1 MGIIRAAANAISGSL
16 AGQWLDYIVSGRMDH
31 NILMTRGVRV
41 VRTKNGN
48 EYTPIH
54 TITNGSR
61 IMIAPNQL
69 MILCDGGRV
78 VDYCASEGYYE
89 VYLAA
94 APSMFNGELSS
105 AVRDTFQRM
114 KYNGQPSG
122 SQEVYFIN
130 LQEIKN
136 LKFGTRN
143 PLQYF
148 DNFYQA
154 ELFVRCHGTYSIK
167 ITDPLKF
174 FEEVVPRNASYVS
187 TIVLSDQYL
196 EEFLMALQSAV
207 SIMSQDGVRISN
219 LGARSVDIVNY
230 LDRQLDPLWKE
241 KRGIALVSVGIG
253 NISYDEESRE
263 LIQIRS
269 RNVMLNPEQHPYRNH
284 SQNDSQD
291 NSQNFSEH
299 PAPSGSP
306 VNLRKVWAC
315 QCGSKNYGNFCAV
328 CGKAKPDSSRFWV
341 CPCGLTNTG
350 NFCTEC
356 GTKRP

>member
-1 MGIIRAAANAISGSL
+1 MGIIRAAATAVSGSL
-16 AGQWLDYIVSGRMDH
+16 AGQWLDYIVSGRMDN

-41 VRTKNGN
+41 VKTKNGN

-54 TITNGSR
+54 TITNGSK

-69 MILCDGGRV
+69 MILCDGGQI

-89 VYLAA
+89 VYLST

-105 AVRDTFQRM
+105 AVRETFHRIR
-114 KYNGQPSG
+114 YGGQPSA

-148 DNFYQA
+148 DNFYHA

-187 TIVLSDQYL
+187 TQVLSDQYL

-219 LGARSVDIVNY
+219 LGARSMDIISY
-230 LDRQLDPLWKE
+230 LDRQLDTIWKE
-241 KRGIALVSVGIG
+241 QRGIELISVGIG
-253 NISYDEESRE
+253 NISYDEESRQ
-263 LIQIRS
+263 LIHIRS
-269 RNVMLNPEQHPYRNH
+269 RNAMLNPDSNFH
-284 SQNDSQD
+284 SDLSQRD
-291 NSQNFSEH
+291 NSVQLQKS
-299 PAPSGSP
+299 
-306 VNLRKVWAC
+306 WAC
-315 QCGSKNYGNFCAV
+315 QCGSENYGNFCAV
-328 CGKAKPDSSRFWV
+328 CGRAKPDASQCWV
-341 CPCGLTNTG
+341 CGCGLTNTG
-350 NFCTEC
+350 NFCTKC
-356 GTKRP
+356 GKRRFS

>member
-1 MGIIRAAANAISGSL
+1 MGIIRAAANAVSGSL
-16 AGQWLDYIVSGRMDH
+16 AGQWLDYIASGRMDN

-89 VYLAA
+89 VYLSA

-105 AVRDTFQRM
+105 AVRDTFHRM

-148 DNFYQA
+148 DEFYQA

-187 TIVLSDQYL
+187 TVVLSDQYL

-219 LGARSVDIVNY
+219 LGAKSVDIVNY
-230 LDRQLDPLWKE
+230 LDRQLDQLWKE
-241 KRGIALVSVGIG
+241 TRGIELISVGIG

-263 LIQIRS
+263 LIQL
-269 RNVMLNPEQHPYRNH
+269 RNRNIMANPERQMQNHQQHHQHQYH
-284 SQNDSQD
+284 SEQQAS
-291 NSQNFSEH
+291 
-299 PAPSGSP
+299 SGTP

-328 CGKAKPDSSRFWV
+328 CGKSRPDSSRFWV

-356 GTKRP
+356 GTKRPGNF

>member
-1 MGIIRAAANAISGSL
+1 MGIIRATANAVSGSL
-16 AGQWLDYIVSGRMDH
+16 AGQWLDYIVSGRMDN

-41 VRTKNGN
+41 TKNKAGN
-48 EYTPIH
+48 IYTPIQ
-54 TITNGSR
+54 TISNGSK

-69 MILCDGGRV
+69 MILCDGGQI

-89 VYLAA
+89 VYLST

-105 AVRDTFQRM
+105 AVKETFHRI
-114 KYNGQPSG
+114 KYGGQPSA

-148 DNFYQA
+148 DNFYNA

-174 FEEVVPRNASYVS
+174 FEEVVPRNANYVS
-187 TIVLSDQYL
+187 TQVLSDQYL

-207 SIMSQDGVRISN
+207 SSMSQDGVRISN
-219 LGARSVDIVNY
+219 LGARSMDIVTY
-230 LDRQLDPLWKE
+230 LDQQLDTIWKE
-241 KRGIALVSVGIG
+241 QRGIDLISVGIG

-263 LIQIRS
+263 LINIRS
-269 RNVMLNPEQHPYRNH
+269 RNTMLNQNIIPSQHITVPEQ
-284 SQNDSQD
+284 
-291 NSQNFSEH
+291 
-299 PAPSGSP
+299 PAS
-306 VNLRKVWAC
+306 VNLQKPWAC
-315 QCGSKNYGNFCAV
+315 QCGSQNYGNFCAV
-328 CGKAKPDSSRFWV
+328 CGRGKPDASQCWA
-341 CPCGLTNTG
+341 CACGLLNTG
-350 NFCTEC
+350 NFCTKC
-356 GTKRP
+356 GARRSE